1 MKQIVTTDGSHTLQS
16 ERVNDT
22 YHSINGAI
30 AEANIVYIRN
40 GLHYCFDR
48 FSEDIH
54 LLEVG
59 FGTGLNALLTCLEA
73 GKSNRHVFYYSLE
86 PFPIMVDE
94 ALTLN
99 YSELL
104 SDKDGL
110 FKKIHQSPWNEPIE
124 ITSDF
129 TLIKI
134 PESLQNVDLVYSE
147 YHLIYFD
154 AFGPDKQPEL
164 WDDSMLY
171 KVASNTILN
180 GVFTTYSTKG
190 TVKRALK
197 KNGFFIEKLPG
208 PVGKRE
214 VLRAV
219 KKSVPENFCSSDL
232 K

>member
-1 MKQIVTTDGSHTLQS
+1 MKQIITTDGSHTLQS
-16 ERVNDT
+16 DQVNDT
-22 YHSINGAI
+22 YHSTNGAI
-30 AEANIVYIRN
+30 AEANIVYIQN
-40 GLHYCFDR
+40 GLHYCFDT
-48 FSEDIH
+48 FNEDIH

-73 GKSNRHVFYYSLE
+73 ERLHRKVIYYSLE
-86 PFPIMVDE
+86 PFPIPVKE

-104 SDKDGL
+104 SDKDRL
-110 FKKIHQSPWNEPIE
+110 FKKIHQASWNTPVN

-134 PESLQNVDLVYSE
+134 QESLQTIDFGCSGF
-147 YHLIYFD
+147 HLIYFD

-164 WDDSMLY
+164 WDESMLH

-197 KNGFFIEKLPG
+197 KNGFSIEKLPG
-208 PVGKRE
+208 PLGKRE

-219 KKSVPENFCSSDL
+219 KNSVSENFCSSGL